1 MEIYIVAQGWKQIIA
16 RAMRF
21 QGSDTPVVPD
31 HLYINFVEDIKQVIN
46 KSVTVSD
53 HNIIGV
59 HIKTKEVKCPP
70 QAIKMRDFRYC
81 DWEAFR
87 VEFSMEVFHDI
98 HQQQQPDLML

>member
-21 QGSDTPVVPD
+21 QGSDTPVVLD

-87 VEFSMEVFHDI
+87 VEFSMGVFHDI